1 MAMHVVPEISMHR
14 DGRPCLISCLLLAQW
29 CTNRQNFNKLL
40 ILDHATHTQP
50 NQQAFGKAR
59 DAWIHLEKS
68 PVPLT
73 LRSWDPYK
81 FSLKT
86 I

>member
-50 NQQAFGKAR
+50 NPTNRLLAKPAMLGSTSKNPLCPSPYGPG
-59 DAWIHLEKS
+59 IHTNF
-68 PVPLT
+68 P
-73 LRSWDPYK
+73 
-81 FSLKT
+81 
-86 I
+86 